1 MARCGRNWTSAEDKY
16 YGTWK
21 IVECVSLAGSVDTSG
36 IEGCKFHLY
45 ENNDVSWK
53 VPDGSEIMPFFN
65 SDTYEFVK
73 RIRPALIGRRET
85 DVISLKFFGTCAEH
99 VIEFKVETSD
109 DLMLLTCERCCILQC
124 QKVKSEEME
133 LDSPYSFMP
142 ALEEGFFSDLIIRSK
157 SGREFKLHS
166 ILLSLAVPS
175 HNWKLSPLNG
185 MPDHVLTTLVHFL
198 YNECLPAGLSE
209 ETARDCIKSLTS
221 MPEFNTFTSLCQTFL
236 RNTALRHQIVSL
248 IDDMHSCANKIINL
262 FTCKKPHSKGVMPD
276 DALVANPQKLCYVIK
291 QATREGSVAC
301 SKLVVLCDLFARRSG
316 ELPQEERHDIIKYAH
331 SRLPVFIKQVQ
342 EFFEVFEFQLMLMG
356 PAQKQEIASYI
367 LPEIEESMTVFTA
380 FVEEFQTALDTAITT
395 NISEKEKAEKKEKQK
410 KEHVKDV
417 LSKTLKHALHVRE
430 LKKLRNM
437 HEAASVKL
445 EMFLKKMHVFSKK
458 TEAEKI
464 PLIVYLLDALK
475 NNEAPL
481 FVDRMQHLALV
492 LEEKYK
498 WKEWKYMFK
507 LSSSKIAWGVHKLR
521 SYKLIL
527 ARSLQQMVELVNK
540 EEFTATV
547 AALGLW
553 DNKAETVSPD
563 RDTKYARLS
572 SVESLCIPPT
582 SRKSVLAQRAL
593 ELFKK
598 KENTDM
604 VFEIILIRD
613 IGDIVIDHT
622 HGAPIE
628 RQEEERDVEV
638 HQIPAHCVVLA
649 ARCNWFSR
657 ALLSGMRES
666 IDKKI
671 TIHDTNP
678 EIFSMF
684 LEFLYTG
691 HIQMDSL
698 STDQLTELLTLA
710 DRYEVESLGQVCEHI
725 LLQHVDTDTALY
737 LLSIADQFQ
746 SKTLK
751 DKVLLFLRNHPDLKD
766 GDVFDQLPPHLQT
779 EIEDVI
785 QEGDDVDR
793 GRLET
798 ASSSSVEDTEDM
810 IGQMHISSRV
820 SLTSSQS
827 EMCDSNCLSA
837 LIIIQTHSRTRL
849 TFFVIF
855 VSSYSSIAPSI
866 KKKSCIEA
874 KERNVTIHQNKM
886 H

>member
-1 MARCGRNWTSAEDKY
+1 MIFEKFYVLRILTFQ
-16 YGTWK
+16 

-36 IEGCKFHLY
+36 IEGCQFQLY

-73 RIRPALIGRRET
+73 RIKPMIGGHET
-85 DVISLKFFGTCAEH
+85 DVTSLKFFGTCAEH
-99 VIEFKVETSD
+99 VIEFKVKTSD

-124 QKVKSEEME
+124 QKMKSEDVE
-133 LDSPYSFMP
+133 LDNPYCFTP
-142 ALEEGFFSDLIIRSK
+142 ALEEGFFSDVVIKSK

-166 ILLSLAVPS
+166 ILLNLAVPG
-175 HNWKLSPLNG
+175 HNWRLSPLNG
-185 MPDHVLTTLVHFL
+185 MPDNILSTVFHYL
-198 YNECLPAGLSE
+198 YKECLPPGLSE
-209 ETARDCIKSLTS
+209 DTARDCIKTLSDIK
-221 MPEFNTFTSLCQTFL
+221 EFDTFIKLCQTFL

-248 IDDMHSCANKIINL
+248 IDDMHACANRIIDL
-262 FTCKKPHSKGVMPD
+262 FKCKKPHSKGTMPE

-291 QATREGSVAC
+291 QAAREGAVAC
-301 SKLVVLCDLFARRSG
+301 SKLVLLCDLFARRSG
-316 ELPQEERHDIIKYAH
+316 ELPQEERHDIIRYAH
-331 SRLPVFIKQVQ
+331 SRLPIFIKQVQ
-342 EFFEVFEFQLMLMG
+342 EFFEVFEYQLMLMG
-356 PAQKQEIASYI
+356 PDQKQEIASYI
-367 LPEIEESMTVFTA
+367 LPEIEESMTLLTT
-380 FVEEFQTALDTAITT
+380 FVEEFQTALDVAITT
-395 NISEKEKAEKKEKQK
+395 NISEKEKVEKKEKQK
-410 KEHVKDV
+410 KEHVKDI

-437 HEAASVKL
+437 HEAATVKL

-521 SYKLIL
+521 SY
-527 ARSLQQMVELVNK
+527 RSTLDKSIKQMVDLVNK
-540 EEFTATV
+540 GDFKATV
-547 AALGLW
+547 AFLGLL
-553 DNKAETVSPD
+553 DTKGDTSTSD
-563 RDTKYARLS
+563 LDTKYARLS
-572 SVESLCIPPT
+572 SVESLCIPPP
-582 SRKSVLAQRAL
+582 SRRSVLAQRAL

-598 KENTDM
+598 QQNTDM
-604 VFEIILIRD
+604 VFEIILVRD
-613 IGDIVIDHT
+613 MGDIVIDHT
-622 HGAPIE
+622 HGGDPIE
-628 RQEEERDVEV
+628 RQEDDHDMEI

-684 LEFLYTG
+684 LEFLYCG
-691 HIQMDSL
+691 HIQLNSL

-710 DRYEVESLGQVCEHI
+710 DRYEVADLGRVCEHG
-725 LLQHVDTDTALY
+725 LLQHVDTDTALC

-746 SKTLK
+746 STTLK
-751 DKVLLFLRNHPDLKD
+751 DKVLNFLRNHPDLKN
-766 GDVFDQLPPHLQT
+766 GEVFVQLPPHLRA

-785 QEGDDVDR
+785 QEDEM
-793 GRLET
+793 ET
-798 ASSSSVEDTEDM
+798 ASSSSVDDVEEM
-810 IGQMHISSRV
+810 VGRMQVSSRRY
-820 SLTSSQS
+820 SSS
-827 EMCDSNCLSA
+827 SS
-837 LIIIQTHSRTRL
+837 SSS
-849 TFFVIF
+849 
-855 VSSYSSIAPSI
+855 SSYVEYGELATDQNRLADCIAGLRGVIGDDVPEEDLIQFALAADYDVSRAINFYFQSS
-866 KKKSCIEA
+866 
-874 KERNVTIHQNKM
+874 
-886 H
+886 